1 MTLLRQDEMV
11 RALAALPGWTI
22 VDGMLVRA
30 FTFPQGFIR
39 GIAFVQSVAE
49 AAEAADH
56 HPDIDIRWT
65 TVTIRLATHSE
76 GGITEKDTALAVECD
91 ALAETA

>member
-1 MTLLRQDEMV
+1 MPLLGQDEMV
-11 RALAALPGWTI
+11 RALAALPGWTV

-30 FTFPQGFIR
+30 FTFPQGFMR
-39 GIAFVQSVAE
+39 GIVFVNAVAE
-49 AAEAADH
+49 VAEAADH
-56 HPDIDIRWT
+56 HPDIDVRWT

-76 GGITEKDTALAVECD
+76 GGITEKDTALAAECD

>member
-1 MTLLRQDEMV
+1 MPLLGQDEMV
-11 RALAALPGWTI
+11 RALAALPGWAM

-30 FTFPQGFIR
+30 FTFPQGFMR
-39 GIAFVQSVAE
+39 GIAFVHSVAE

-65 TVTIRLATHSE
+65 TVTIRLTTHSE
-76 GGITEKDTALAVECD
+76 GGITEKDAALAAECD